1 MKNSIATKVQWVIQ
15 SILLLV
21 GITVALS
28 FYSQEQASIRL
39 GERDKITALA
49 DGVINGAN
57 MLMLNGII
65 SDVSQRKLFIQKMG
79 STEHIKSL
87 RLIRNKLV
95 QAQYGLGL
103 PEEQPAAEDE
113 RQSLEDGKTR
123 FTIKDNLMHGIVP
136 YTESHNFRGTDCLLC
151 HVVPLGYH
159 NGASVIDLDISED
172 QHELNRLALTSIIVV
187 IAVQVTIWFLIHIF
201 LNKLVTI
208 PARQMQ
214 TTIQGIAQTGDFT
227 CRATSYSNDEI
238 GQASNAF
245 NALMESLQQSF
256 HQIHEGIEKLAES
269 SHALST
275 SSHHVASGST
285 QQSIA
290 TSAMANTIE
299 QIVSGIERISG
310 ESQETMQ
317 LSQHSGS
324 LSERGNKI
332 IHRVSEEMKRIAN
345 VAKTTSQSIEELGE
359 QSTQISSIVDV
370 IRDIAAQTNLLALN
384 AAIEAARAGE
394 TGRGFAVV
402 ADEVRNLAERT
413 SAATTQV
420 AQMIDTIQKASRS
433 SVDSMTAM
441 VAQVHDGVNLAEQ
454 AGEAINQ
461 ISQES
466 RQAAT
471 SVGKIS
477 TALVEQTAA
486 SNTIA
491 EHIDNISQLT
501 EHNNTAAKTTANAA
515 DQLQR
520 LADEMRTA
528 INHFKIL

>member
-1 MKNSIATKVQWVIQ
+1 MKNSIATKVQWIVQ

-21 GITVALS
+21 GITVAIS
-28 FYSQEQASIRL
+28 FYSLERNSIRL
-39 GERDKITALA
+39 GERNKIIALA

-95 QAQYGLGL
+95 QAQFGQGL
-103 PEEQPAAEDE
+103 PEEQPAATDE
-113 RQSLEDGKTR
+113 RQSLDDGVMR
-123 FTIKDNLMHGIVP
+123 FTIEGNVMHGIVP
-136 YTESHNFRGTDCLLC
+136 YTESHNFRGTDCLMC

-172 QHELNRLALTSIIVV
+172 QRALSELAMTSAVV
-187 IAVQVTIWFLIHIF
+187 VLVVQVTIWFLIHLF
-201 LNKLVTI
+201 LNKLVTV
-208 PARQMQ
+208 PARRMQ
-214 TTIQGIAQTGDFT
+214 STIQEIAQTGDFT
-227 CRATSYSNDEI
+227 RRASIQSDDEI
-238 GQASNAF
+238 GQTSSAF

-256 HQIHEGIEKLAES
+256 HQIHDGIESLAEA
-269 SHALST
+269 SHALSS
-275 SSHHVASGST
+275 SSHHVASGSA
-285 QQSIA
+285 QQSVA
-290 TSAMANTIE
+290 TSAMATTIE
-299 QIVSGIERISG
+299 QIVVGIERISG

-324 LSERGNKI
+324 LSETGNKI
-332 IHRVSEEMKRIAN
+332 IHRVSGEMKKIAN
-345 VAKTTSQSIEELGE
+345 IAKTTSQSIENLGE

-370 IRDIAAQTNLLALN
+370 IREIAAQTNLLALN

-394 TGRGFAVV
+394 SGRGFAVV

-420 AQMIDTIQKASRS
+420 ALMIDTIQKASLS
-433 SVDSMTAM
+433 SVASMTTM
-441 VAQVHDGVNLAEQ
+441 VAQVHDGVSLAEQ

-461 ISQES
+461 ITQQSG
-466 RQAAT
+466 QAAT

-477 TALVEQTAA
+477 TALVEQTTA

-491 EHIDNISQLT
+491 EHISHISQLT
-501 EHNNTAAKTTANAA
+501 EHNNAAAETTAQAA
-515 DQLQR
+515 DQLQK
-520 LADEMRTA
+520 LADDMRTA
-528 INHFKIL
+528 INRFKI